1 MGLTALADIDHA
13 AKNSVESQPRLL
25 TRWGAGFKEK
35 AGKNLQELSETLQKF
50 LTKLPGCCI
59 LLTRTG
65 AGRSER
71 EAVLYA
77 AKAES

>member
-1 MGLTALADIDHA
+1 MIQIKKYRSD
-13 AKNSVESQPRLL
+13 RM
-25 TRWGAGFKEK
+25 K
-35 AGKNLQELSETLQKF
+35 APSTDGPLYSKKRPGNNLQELSETLQKF

-65 AGRSER
+65 VGRSER
-71 EAVLYA
+71 EAGLYA